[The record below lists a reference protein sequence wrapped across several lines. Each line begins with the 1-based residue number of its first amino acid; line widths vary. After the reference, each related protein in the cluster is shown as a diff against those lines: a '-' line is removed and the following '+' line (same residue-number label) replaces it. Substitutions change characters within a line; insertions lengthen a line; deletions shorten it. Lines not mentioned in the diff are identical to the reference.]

1 MELLSGHFNCDCC
14 KKPVAVRDFDQILA
28 WNKMCADCRV
38 IDVTGGFKEKPKF
51 RKKKQV
57 KEFTGSL
64 RREDSKK
71 KKKKPLSAAQKE
83 AIRIADDA
91 KWDRIIYGYQTLT
104 TITIMRTKL

>member
-14 KKPVAVRDFDQILA
+14 GKPVTVRDFDQILA
-28 WNKMCADCRV
+28 WSKMCADCRV
-38 IDVTGGFKEKPKF
+38 IDVTGGFKEKKVLY
-51 RKKKQV
+51 KKSKPV

-91 KWDRIIYGYQTLT
+91 KWDRIRYGYQNTYHYNHNED
-104 TITIMRTKL
+104 